1 MTAGDPPWWLP
12 WANMPPVEYKPPFPY
27 LMPGDPPPTLADLEK
42 LLDDARNT
50 WAEAMADVLM
60 RRYFRPVDLVNTRRV
75 RAALIYAF
83 GGGAVKVAEDLRWRR
98 TIDEPPPWRKRVLTR
113 THFDYQPAG
122 VWWYDVT
129 TYERRPYAPFKP
141 GWRGDCGWGEPDHYE
156 FWRPL
161 P

>member
-1 MTAGDPPWWLP
+1 MTAGDPPWWQP
-12 WANMPPVEYKPPFPY
+12 WFNQPPVEFKPPFPY
-27 LMPGDPPPTLADLEK
+27 LMPGDPPPTFTDLEQMLADTHN
-42 LLDDARNT
+42 A
-50 WAEAMADVLM
+50 WAEAVAWGMA
-60 RRYFRPVDLVNTRRV
+60 RQLVNGPKLQARFQ
-75 RAALIYAF
+75 RALFKALTDRDPP
-83 GGGAVKVAEDLRWRR
+83 EDLRWRR
-98 TIDEPPPWRKRVLTR
+98 TLDEPPPWRKRVLTR